1 MTTVAGCNIPE
12 DLYYLI
18 EKHVWARPEGDVVI
32 VGLTDVAQNL
42 AKGIIS
48 VTTKKVGKSLAKG
61 KSIGTV
67 ESSKWVGPGP
77 APVSGEI
84 FEGTPGLGADLGGRR
99 PQRRLRP
106 AIAGDLG
113 HGGGRSARELRA
125 ARRADDDAF
134 WSDRR
139 RQCVFCDV
147 HHREGAAGKRRG
159 PLARNGFRRAGWHVF

>member
-18 EKHVWARPEGDVVI
+18 EKHVWARPEGDVVV

-67 ESSKWVGPGP
+67 ESSKWVGPVP

-84 FEGTPGLGADLGGRR
+84 VEVNPVLTGDPGLLNRDPYGEGWIAKLKPDNWDGESAELATGADGV
-99 PQRRLRP
+99 
-106 AIAGDLG
+106 AAY
-113 HGGGRSARELRA
+113 SAFLE
-125 ARRADDDAF
+125 
-134 WSDRR
+134 
-139 RQCVFCDV
+139 Q
-147 HHREGAAGKRRG
+147 EGISCQEG
-159 PLARNGFRRAGWHVF
+159 

>member
-18 EKHVWARPEGDVVI
+18 EKHVWARPEGDVVV

-48 VTTKKVGKSLAKG
+48 VTTKKAGKSLAKG

-67 ESSKWVGPGP
+67 ESSKWVGPVP

-84 FEGTPGLGADLGGRR
+84 VEVNSVLTGDPGLLNRDPYGEGWIAKLKPDDWAGESAELANGADGVE
-99 PQRRLRP
+99 
-106 AIAGDLG
+106 AY
-113 HGGGRSARELRA
+113 RA
-125 ARRADDDAF
+125 F
-134 WSDRR
+134 LE
-139 RQCVFCDV
+139 Q
-147 HHREGAAGKRRG
+147 EGISCQED
-159 PLARNGFRRAGWHVF
+159 